1 MIAIAKMEYKLNDMS
16 IKVVLIVVLIY
27 SKKYEWSIVLIIKK
41 YHHINF
47 KINVAAIALLN

>member
-27 SKKYEWSIVLIIKK
+27 SKKYE
-41 YHHINF
+41 
-47 KINVAAIALLN
+47 